1 MILRSSPSLG
11 HVFPLSHPAVT
22 EPMCPRHQA
31 PAAQIPAAPLTHP
44 SGPCQGC
51 LMWPQGGNS
60 LFREGDTTLVSQ
72 HSLRYQGGVSGHPQ
86 DTAGSLKGILCL
98 SLIDSPLSHS
108 LSHRA
113 CAQLDQYET
122 VGPRTGP
129 ASLLSPVSPQPS
141 WPRAGHSLGFRAS
154 RAMRSLREVGPLLGI
169 MSGSLG

>member
-72 HSLRYQGGVSGHPQ
+72 HSLSPPGHSWLPQRHPVSLTHRFALESLTVTPCLCP
-86 DTAGSLKGILCL
+86 AGPERDC
-98 SLIDSPLSHS
+98 
-108 LSHRA
+108 RA
-113 CAQLDQYET
+113 Q
-122 VGPRTGP
+122 VGARTGP
-129 ASLLSPVSPQPS
+129 ASLLSPVSPQPY